1 MYKCFNKPKGY
12 RMKLIFDGKFFR
24 RPILFYMSATCL
36 LASEAAYS
44 QWVFVARHAIG
55 RIEQVT
61 QNQPSSSQPPTEV
74 VTVIL
79 DAPAQRVFNTALN
92 TIQKNQNV
100 NLVDANQQKM
110 TVKISQD
117 DQIATLS
124 IQSLSENTAQLIIV
138 GTAVPGQSPQTT
150 RIVDGVMRL
159 CGELQKSCQLASQ
172 Q

>member
-1 MYKCFNKPKGY
+1 
-12 RMKLIFDGKFFR
+12 MKFKKF
-24 RPILFYMSATCL
+24 TGL
-36 LASEAAYS
+36 LVVAISLLMPEIAFA
-44 QWVFVARHAIG
+44 QWIFVARHAIG

-61 QNQPSSSQPPTEV
+61 QNQSSPSQPPTEV

-79 DAPAQRVFNTALN
+79 DAPAQRIFNVALN

-100 NLVDANQQKM
+100 NLVSSDPQKM
-110 TVKISQD
+110 TLKISQD
-117 DQIATLS
+117 DQMATLS
-124 IQSLSENTAQLIIV
+124 IQSLSDDTAQLIIV

-172 Q
+172 R